1 MKNIYRATL
10 DLIAQWPDEK
20 FNRLEPCMK
29 QEFNPVD
36 FQYVIDRR
44 KTISAYN
51 ETHPRTTGFTLIK
64 RPFRSN
70 V

>member
-1 MKNIYRATL
+1 MKDIFRCTL
-10 DLIAQWPDEK
+10 DMIAQWPDEK
-20 FNRLEPCMK
+20 FEKLAPYMQ
-29 QEFNPVD
+29 QELKPVD